1 MCQNSKSSLDT
12 VTFILEWSLNTR
24 KETDILY
31 KFLQKFPHPAPL
43 WSPSLL
49 PLLESYSN
57 VDHMPVVITPNNF
70 ACMVSIQRVCTCVC
84 TCVGGGGGGGA
95 EFRNIVRDR
104 PLACINYVLN

>member
-1 MCQNSKSSLDT
+1 MNFGPPDQNSQDQNSPDR
-12 VTFILEWSLNTR
+12 SLNTR

-31 KFLQKFPHPAPL
+31 KFLQKSLHPAPL

-70 ACMVSIQRVCTCVC
+70 ACMVSIQRVCTCV
-84 TCVGGGGGGGA
+84 GGGA
-95 EFRNIVRDR
+95 KI
-104 PLACINYVLN
+104 